1 MKNKTLPTKKER
13 MFKGND
19 YIVSKTNTKGQISY
33 ANRVFME
40 ISDYSERE
48 LLGVQQNILRHP
60 DMPRG
65 TFQSMWETISAG
77 KEFFA
82 YVINLCKNGDHYWV
96 FANITADY
104 DTNGNIIG
112 YFSVRRLPRPE
123 AVAVMIPIY
132 AQMLAEE
139 QRAGPK
145 RAIEASQALLMNIIK
160 EAGHDTYETFIL
172 SV

>member
-1 MKNKTLPTKKER
+1 MKNKTPLTRKE
-13 MFKGND
+13 KVLEKNS
-19 YIVSKTNTKGQISY
+19 YIVSKTDTKGRITY

-40 ISDYSERE
+40 ISDYSEKE
-48 LLGVQQNILRHP
+48 LLGVQHNILRHP

-65 TFQSMWETISAG
+65 AFQLMWDTISAG

-96 FANITADY
+96 FANITPDY
-104 DTNGNIIG
+104 DQNGNITG

-123 AVAVMIPIY
+123 AVAVMINIY

-139 QRAGPK
+139 KKSGPK
-145 RAIEASQALLMNIIK
+145 KAIEASQTLLMNIIK
-160 EAGHDTYETFIL
+160 GAGHDSYETFIL
-172 SV
+172 SI